1 MTLNEYIEELRKERD
16 RYYKIF
22 EDTDNEI
29 ADARAWLLNRII
41 GELTEMTEFEILKD
55 ILSNVTSLY
64 TDRTDTKI
72 RLYDDS
78 SETVYTFDKDIKKL
92 IDIEKE

>member
-1 MTLNEYIEELRKERD
+1 
-16 RYYKIF
+16 
-22 EDTDNEI
+22 
-29 ADARAWLLNRII
+29 
-41 GELTEMTEFEILKD
+41 MTEFEILKD

-64 TDRTDTKI
+64 TDRTSTKI

-78 SETVYTFDKDIKKL
+78 SETVYTFDKDTGKL

>member
-1 MTLNEYIEELRKERD
+1 MTLKEYIEELRKERD

-41 GELTEMTEFEILKD
+41 GELE
-55 ILSNVTSLY
+55 
-64 TDRTDTKI
+64 KI
-72 RLYDDS
+72 
-78 SETVYTFDKDIKKL
+78 SET
-92 IDIEKE
+92 E